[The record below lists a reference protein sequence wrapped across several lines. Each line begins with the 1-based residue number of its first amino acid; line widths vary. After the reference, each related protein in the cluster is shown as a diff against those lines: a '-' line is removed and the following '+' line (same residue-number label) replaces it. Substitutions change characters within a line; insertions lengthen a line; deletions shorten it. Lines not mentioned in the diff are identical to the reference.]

1 MKYLKSSLL
10 FVLILAFT
18 ACGTS
23 TTSDSYDTTA
33 EEAAMVEESVTNQSE
48 NNQITNPENRKI
60 IVRYSLDFDT
70 DNYDE
75 GLNEI
80 NNLVDSLGGY
90 HSSMN
95 INSSGNRYLD
105 MTVHIPKD
113 NVNEFINTLS
123 NSENLNLLNQ
133 NLNSE
138 DVTAQ
143 YTDTDLRLTS
153 LRQKLERLNELQD
166 AESDLEQL
174 LLLEN
179 EITDTIFEIERIE
192 GELNSIDSKIDYTEI
207 SIYVSEV
214 GISDTSST
222 RLDFGKRLSAAF
234 GDSITNFVA
243 WFQDFIIGIIY
254 ALPMIILLLIVFFV
268 VRFIYSKLSKRERKP
283 RREREYRFRRKENID
298 NKKYN
303 DKE

>member
-23 TTSDSYDTTA
+23 TNSDSYDTIA
-33 EEAAMVEESVTNQSE
+33 EEAAMVEESLTNQSE

-113 NVNEFINTLS
+113 SVNEFINTLS

-243 WFQDFIIGIIY
+243 WFQDLIIGIIY

-268 VRFIYSKLSKRERKP
+268 VRFIYSKLPKRERKP

-303 DKE
+303 DK

>member
-23 TTSDSYDTTA
+23 TTLDSYDTTA

-243 WFQDFIIGIIY
+243 WFQDLIIGIIY

-268 VRFIYSKLSKRERKP
+268 VRFIYSKLPKRERKP
-283 RREREYRFRRKENID
+283 REKENID
-298 NKKYN
+298 LEEKKI
-303 DKE
+303 